1 MPPLIDFLSLN
12 GEKGIDILKNI
23 ILKLIEKLAHPQ
35 GLETKEI
42 NYIMNLYLFK
52 NFINTAKN
60 IIPTDKEN
68 FILNKIMSFGFEKD
82 KNIKFILNHKL
93 LSINCIGILAKY
105 FGEEKTFNFLL
116 PRFGAF
122 SQRKKDGNQR
132 KYFKCSSSYM

>member
-42 NYIMNLYLFK
+42 NYTMNLYLFK